1 MGVVEVNDLKFG
13 YGKNVVLENVN
24 ISIEKGDFICFLG
37 KSGCGKST
45 LLRLISGLD
54 QPLKGNILIN
64 GKLHEGPSL
73 NIGMVFQD
81 YSLFPW
87 MTTGNNIVMA
97 MQQKYKDIP
106 KDELIKKAKQFIKR
120 VGLDEEVFH
129 KYPNELSG
137 GMKQRCAICRSFAL
151 NPEILLMDEP
161 FGALDAITRN
171 LLQNLTLDLWKQ
183 DGKNRKTIIFVTHD
197 VDEAIKLST
206 KIFLFRTKNGEIIY
220 SYNTP
225 KNEQLKNEN
234 EKVVLRNEL
243 LGYMNHDIES
253 FL

>member
-1 MGVVEVNDLKFG
+1 MGIVEINDLKFG
-13 YGKNVVLENVN
+13 YSKNLVLDGVN
-24 ISIEKGDFICFLG
+24 ISIEKGDFVCFLG

-54 QPLKGNILIN
+54 KPIGGNILIN
-64 GKLHEGPSL
+64 GNIHNGASL
-73 NIGMVFQD
+73 DIGVVFQD

-87 MTTGNNIVMA
+87 MTTGKNIVMA
-97 MQQKYKDIP
+97 MQQKYK
-106 KDELIKKAKQFIKR
+106 KTKKNELIKRSKLFLKR
-120 VGLDEEVFH
+120 VGLDEEVFN

-151 NPEILLMDEP
+151 NPDILLMDEP
-161 FGALDAITRN
+161 FGAIDAINRS
-171 LLQNLTLDLWKQ
+171 LLQELTLDLWKH
-183 DGKNRKTIIFVTHD
+183 DENNRKTIIFVTHD

-206 KIFLFRTKNGEIIY
+206 KIFLFGANNGEVIY

-225 KNEQLKNEN
+225 KNEQLEDDN
-234 EKVVLRNEL
+234 EKIKLRNEL
-243 LGYMNHDIES
+243 LKYMNNDIDN